1 MRPEGSLPHSQK
13 PATLFQNVSKKKC
26 LSSEGGNFYKICPTD
41 LDAIKP
47 LQMDM
52 QFDGTRAVIQLSLQ
66 PKLQLTEQHLSE
78 WQAAASLL
86 AFD

>member
-1 MRPEGSLPHSQK
+1 MSQK
-13 PATLFQNVSKKKC
+13 KCVSV
-26 LSSEGGNFYKICPTD
+26 EGGNFCKICPTN

-52 QFDGTRAVIQLSLQ
+52 QFDGTRALIQLSLQ

-78 WQAAASLL
+78 WHAAASLL
-86 AFD
+86 SFD